1 MTSTKVQPPRK
12 LTEEETLD
20 TFEDFWFQCECYYS
34 RDPKFAPFFDDKNL
48 TWWDRT
54 VANRGLQNAET
65 AANLNSLL
73 RALATYTSGPYVKNE
88 LLDVTKSLKDIRKV
102 FLKFL
107 EIDITD
113 HSLLNYYSLTRKPNE
128 RPLVFYHR
136 LRYHI
141 LQHQLP
147 TGTVVNGKALESDE
161 TVSATM
167 DRFIIME
174 WLHRLDNR
182 LVKFIQEKFAT
193 ELSSSS
199 TYLITMVE
207 SLAKNVDKYITQ
219 MDAMSAV
226 NLLPAQSFSPSMH
239 SNPALMPQ
247 ESEEMDGSVM
257 FSRGGFNRGGFNR
270 GGFNRGNSIRQNRRY
285 QPPQRP
291 GFQNNRL
298 SQGLFRCE
306 FCYMQSKGQ
315 GKSLDYNHNITNCP
329 QMIAKFSKIN
339 LALGD
344 QESDTEDDAEE
355 SREFQEFYSEQL

>member
-1 MTSTKVQPPRK
+1 M
-12 LTEEETLD
+12 
-20 TFEDFWFQCECYYS
+20 
-34 RDPKFAPFFDDKNL
+34 
-48 TWWDRT
+48 
-54 VANRGLQNAET
+54 
-65 AANLNSLL
+65 
-73 RALATYTSGPYVKNE
+73 
-88 LLDVTKSLKDIRKV
+88 
-102 FLKFL
+102 
-107 EIDITD
+107 
-113 HSLLNYYSLTRKPNE
+113 
-128 RPLVFYHR
+128 
-136 LRYHI
+136 
-141 LQHQLP
+141 
-147 TGTVVNGKALESDE
+147 
-161 TVSATM
+161 
-167 DRFIIME
+167 
-174 WLHRLDNR
+174 DNR

-219 MDAMSAV
+219 MDAISAV

-270 GGFNRGNSIRQNRRY
+270 GGFNRGNPSRQNRRY

-291 GFQNNRL
+291 RFYNNRQ
-298 SQGLFRCE
+298 SQGPSRCE

>member
-1 MTSTKVQPPRK
+1 MTSTKIQPPRK

-48 TWWDRT
+48 TWRDRT
-54 VANRGLQNAET
+54 VENRGLQNAET

-73 RALATYTSGPYVKNE
+73 RALATYTSGPYVRNE
-88 LLDVTKSLKDIRKV
+88 LLDVTKSLIDVRKV

-113 HSLLNYYSLTRKPNE
+113 HSLPNYYSLTRKPN
-128 RPLVFYHR
+128 
-136 LRYHI
+136 
-141 LQHQLP
+141 
-147 TGTVVNGKALESDE
+147 
-161 TVSATM
+161 
-167 DRFIIME
+167 
-174 WLHRLDNR
+174 
-182 LVKFIQEKFAT
+182 
-193 ELSSSS
+193 
-199 TYLITMVE
+199 
-207 SLAKNVDKYITQ
+207 
-219 MDAMSAV
+219 
-226 NLLPAQSFSPSMH
+226 LLPAQSFNPSMH
-239 SNPALMPQ
+239 SNPALTPQ

-270 GGFNRGNSIRQNRRY
+270 GGFNRGNPSRQNRRY

-291 GFQNNRL
+291 RFYNNRQ
-298 SQGLFRCE
+298 SQGLSRCE

-355 SREFQEFYSEQL
+355 SQEFQEFYSEQL